1 MEKTFLNL
9 GSGPRLAM
17 PTNDPLFRGWTEFRV
32 DISPETN
39 PDAVASL
46 VDLKGVIADNSVE
59 IVYCSHV
66 IEHFYAH
73 EVPLVLAEVAR
84 VLRRDGVA
92 VFRCPDLAQVVQNL
106 DPTDLDKP
114 IYSSPAGDI
123 TILDIIY
130 GHRES
135 VIEDGHHMAHRSGF
149 TEEYLAKH
157 LLDAG
162 FEEVRTQTSS
172 SMDFWTSASFESTRY
187 LRQAERLLI

>member
-1 MEKTFLNL
+1 
-9 GSGPRLAM
+9 M
-17 PTNDPLFRGWTEFRV
+17 PTNDPLFRGWKEFRV
-32 DISPETN
+32 DISPETK

-73 EVPLVLAEVAR
+73 EVPLVLAEVIR

-92 VFRCPDLAQVVQNL
+92 VFRCPDLTQIVQQLDPSNL
-106 DPTDLDKP
+106 DRP

-123 TILDIIY
+123 TVLDIIY
-130 GHRES
+130 GHRDS
-135 VIEDGHHMAHRSGF
+135 IIVDGDHMAHRSGF
-149 TEEYLAKH
+149 TEEYFAKH

-162 FEEVRTQTSS
+162 FAEVRTQTSS
-172 SMDFWTSASFESTRY
+172 SVDFWTLASFESSRY
-187 LRQAERLLI
+187 LRQAESLLI

>member
-9 GSGPRLAM
+9 GSGPRWAM
-17 PTNDPLFRGWTEFRV
+17 PTNDPLFHGWTEFRI
-32 DISPETN
+32 DISPETK

-59 IVYCSHV
+59 IVFCSHV
-66 IEHFYAH
+66 IEHFHAH
-73 EVPLVLAEVAR
+73 EVPLVLAEVTR
-84 VLRRDGVA
+84 VLRPEGVA
-92 VFRCPDLAQVVQNL
+92 IFRCPDLAQVVQLL
-106 DPTDLDKP
+106 DPGDLDKP
-114 IYSSPAGDI
+114 VYSSPAGDI
-123 TILDIIY
+123 SILDIIY

-135 VIEDGHHMAHRSGF
+135 IIMDGDHMAHRSGF

-172 SMDFWTSASFESTRY
+172 SMDFWASASFEPTQY